1 MSYQFSSCP
10 SVSVSE
16 ISYTGHDVIVLPFD
30 RKTVKKIKSD
40 AVKIHDLISN
50 KTVADAIK
58 NAIEKELFDGKLD
71 SIFHITS
78 GLDGV
83 KSITLIG
90 TGCLEKKSCS
100 NGGGSCSSKGTE
112 SAKLQISGMN
122 CSGDKVSMT
131 SSCSQPSKI
140 EMSGCCMAKE
150 SPCSTEK
157 SDQDCD
163 FDSGVFMN
171 EYGFSEFFQRLG
183 GRMYSSL
190 GFLKPKN
197 IAVHTGF
204 FNEFN
209 DKKTSCATTSIAFG
223 MAQKSYKFDRYKTK
237 DKACCDKKDKDES
250 KFEIR
255 ILRNNPSE
263 CLVKKVEQINNTIR
277 SQFMVKDMVNEPAN
291 VIYPESYANIIKE
304 TLSKHKNVSVE
315 IFDMKKLK
323 ELNMNALI
331 GVGQGSSNDPRVVV
345 MKYTGNPETKDIHLG
360 LVGKGVTFDS
370 GGLSIKPAS
379 GMEDM
384 KEDMAGSAVVFGSID
399 LLASRNAKVNVVGV
413 VGLVENTI
421 NGIAQ
426 KPGDIVKSKSGKT
439 IEILNTD
446 AEGRLVLADIL
457 YYTKT
462 EFNPCYMIDFATLTG
477 AIVVALANQ
486 YAGLFSNNDCLADAI
501 TKAGIKCGERC
512 WRMPMGKG
520 YDKMID
526 SKFADVRNTG
536 TGRGAGSTTAAQFL
550 KRFIDGHEKWAH
562 LDIAGVAGFGD
573 GDGDLSKDVATGFG
587 VKLVSTLVHDMFE
600 NDQ

>member
-1 MSYQFSSCP
+1 MNYQFSSCP
-10 SVSVSE
+10 LVSVSE

-40 AVKIHDLISN
+40 EIKIHDLISN
-50 KTVADAIK
+50 KIVADAIK

-71 SIFHITS
+71 SVFHITS

-90 TGCLEKKSCS
+90 AGCLEKKSCS
-100 NGGGSCSSKGTE
+100 NGNGSCSSKGME
-112 SAKLQISGMN
+112 SSKLQISGMN
-122 CSGDKVSMT
+122 CSGDKISAE
-131 SSCSQPSKI
+131 SCSSKTQD
-140 EMSGCCMAKE
+140 
-150 SPCSTEK
+150 CSMEK
-157 SDQDCD
+157 SDQDCG

-204 FNEFN
+204 FNEFS

-237 DKACCDKKDKDES
+237 NKASCNKEEKSDS

-255 ILRNNPSE
+255 ILRSNPSE
-263 CLVKKVEQINNTIR
+263 CLISRVDKINKTIAA
-277 SQFMVKDMVNEPAN
+277 QFMVKDMVNEPAN

-304 TLSKHKNVSVE
+304 TLAKHKNVSVE

-501 TKAGIKCGERC
+501 TKAGIKSGERC
-512 WRMPMGKG
+512 WRLPMGKG

-526 SKFADVRNTG
+526 SKFADVRNTS
-536 TGRGAGSTTAAQFL
+536 TTRGAGSTTAAQFL
-550 KRFIDGHEKWAH
+550 QRFIDGHDKWAH

-600 NDQ
+600 GGCK